1 MKKHIPNEQIL
12 RSVEINM
19 KTEGFAVSER
29 AKKDSLALLA
39 GKTTADKIVKNYL
52 KQYKHD

>member
-1 MKKHIPNEQIL
+1 MEHEKSYQRII

-19 KTEGFAVSER
+19 KTEGFVVSDR

-39 GKTTADKIVKNYL
+39 GKTSAEQIVQSYL